1 MIERE
6 RERECVKTSHPSIPI
21 SYSQRKKN
29 PCEFIT
35 EKRKGKEKLSRLIL
49 KPPNTF
55 PSFPQPNAP
64 TPPSF

>member
-6 RERECVKTSHPSIPI
+6 RERESVKTSHPSIPI

-35 EKRKGKEKLSRLIL
+35 EKRKAPLSLY
-49 KPPNTF
+49 PY
-55 PSFPQPNAP
+55 PSLFI
-64 TPPSF
+64 